1 MKHRVVIVTGGF
13 DPLHSGHLEYL
24 KCAKALG
31 EVLIV
36 GLNSDDWLSR
46 KKGKSFL
53 PYYEREQVLLNL
65 KSVDNVI
72 NFADHDDTAIE
83 AILKVKRFY
92 PNAKLI
98 FANGGD
104 RTDENIP
111 ELEHFMD
118 EEWID
123 FEFNVGGSKSNSS
136 SNILEKWA
144 DNRTERDWGYYR
156 VLHNDKDVVKV
167 KELVVA
173 PGKSL
178 SMQKHKYRA
187 EHWFIASGLATV
199 YTIKNSST
207 DYELHGHYKM
217 FDNLHIKRGDWHMLS
232 NETNESLRIVE
243 IQYGSECIED
253 DIERKMTIKPAI

>member
-72 NFADHDDTAIE
+72 NFADHDDSAIE

-104 RTDENIP
+104 RTKEN
-111 ELEHFMD
+111 
-118 EEWID
+118 
-123 FEFNVGGSKSNSS
+123 K
-136 SNILEKWA
+136 
-144 DNRTERDWGYYR
+144 GY
-156 VLHNDKDVVKV
+156 VQ
-167 KELVVA
+167 
-173 PGKSL
+173 S
-178 SMQKHKYRA
+178 
-187 EHWFIASGLATV
+187 I
-199 YTIKNSST
+199 
-207 DYELHGHYKM
+207 
-217 FDNLHIKRGDWHMLS
+217 
-232 NETNESLRIVE
+232 
-243 IQYGSECIED
+243 
-253 DIERKMTIKPAI
+253 

>member
-1 MKHRVVIVTGGF
+1 MKHRVVIATGGF

-46 KKGKSFL
+46 KKGKYFL

-65 KSVDNVI
+65 KAVDNVI

-104 RTDENIP
+104 RKDDNIP
-111 ELEHFMD
+111 ELEHFID

-136 SNILEKWA
+136 SSILEKWA
-144 DNRTERDWGYYR
+144 DNRTERPWGYYR

-167 KELVVA
+167 KELVVE

-178 SMQKHKYRA
+178 SMQQHKYRA
-187 EHWFIASGLATV
+187 EHWFISSGVATV
-199 YTIKNSST
+199 YTINKAST
-207 DYELHGHYKM
+207 DYELQGHYKM

-232 NETNESLRIVE
+232 NESTESLRIVE
-243 IQYGSECIED
+243 IQYGSECSED
-253 DIERKMTIKPAI
+253 DILRK

>member
-72 NFADHDDTAIE
+72 NFADHDDSAIE

-104 RTDENIP
+104 RTDDNIP

-144 DNRTERDWGYYR
+144 DNRTERPWGYYR
-156 VLHNDKDVVKV
+156 VLHNDKDIVKV
-167 KELVVA
+167 KELMVA

-187 EHWFIASGLATV
+187 EHWFISSGQATI
-199 YTIKNSST
+199 YTISGAST
-207 DYELHGHYKM
+207 DYELLGKYNM
-217 FDNLHIKRGDWHMLS
+217 FDNLHFNRGEWHMLA
-232 NETNESLRIVE
+232 NESTESLRIVE
-243 IQYGSECIED
+243 IQYGSECSED
-253 DIERKMTIKPAI
+253 DILRK